1 MPNPLLGPLLRWFG
15 KLSYPRLFAVAAFL
29 FVADTLIPD
38 VIPFADEILLGLG
51 TLLLANWK
59 KKAPAATAASGKPP
73 IEGDSKRH

>member
-1 MPNPLLGPLLRWFG
+1 MPNPLLGPILRWFG

-59 KKAPAATAASGKPP
+59 KRKEPDATGKPP
-73 IEGDSKRH
+73 IEGDANRH